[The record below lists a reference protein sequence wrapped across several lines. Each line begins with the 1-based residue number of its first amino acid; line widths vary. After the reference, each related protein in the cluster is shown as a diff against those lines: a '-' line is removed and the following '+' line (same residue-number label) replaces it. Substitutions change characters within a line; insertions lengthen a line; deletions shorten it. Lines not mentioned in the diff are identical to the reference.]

1 MAGVGALLLSTTAAC
16 AVKVPDTSVSG
27 TERAAC
33 TRLVDALPDRVSDQ
47 PRRETRGNPL
57 GAAWGDPAIVLR
69 CGVGDPADY
78 DPLVGCMRINGVD
91 WYAPES
97 ATTDQGTDVV
107 LTTIGRTP
115 AVELFV
121 PAEHRPPAAALVDV
135 AGAVEKRTREFRPC
149 S

>member
-1 MAGVGALLLSTTAAC
+1 MAGVVALLLATAAC
-16 AVKVPDTSVSG
+16 AVKVPDTSVSVSG
-27 TERAAC
+27 RAAC
-33 TRLVDALPDRVSDQ
+33 ARLVDALPDQVSDQ
-47 PRRETRGNPL
+47 PQRETRGNPL

-78 DPLVGCMRINGVD
+78 DPLVGCMRVNGVD

-97 ATTDQGTDVV
+97 ASTDQSTDVV
-107 LTTIGRTP
+107 LTTIGRAP
-115 AVELFV
+115 AVELLV

-135 AGAVEKRTREFRPC
+135 AAAIKKSTRVFRPC